1 MDKFAHIIMSSP
13 RDGTALGV
21 EYVLTL
27 NRHIHL
33 FLYIFMRYIPKEAL
47 NLEAI
52 LDKNNLV

>member
-1 MDKFAHIIMSSP
+1 MDESAHIIMPSP
-13 RDGTALGV
+13 RAGTGLGI

-33 FLYIFMRYIPKEAL
+33 FLYIFMRYIHKEAL